1 MQMAEAEATALKE
14 RTLRE
19 IEGAKQQALTEIN
32 NHAAELGT
40 AVGKRKIL
48 QRNVT
53 ARRPAAISGGG
64 VGGDGEEELILS
76 LATTMTATRRA
87 LKDHEEKRS

>member
-1 MQMAEAEATALKE
+1 MAEEQASRAAVITASEGGCAEDCGSRSEAQAAEAESAALKD

-19 IEGAKQQALTEIN
+19 IEAAKQQAVTEIN

-40 AVGKRKIL
+40 AVARKIL

-53 ARRPAAISGGG
+53 ADDQRAAGG
-64 VGGDGEEELILS
+64 
-76 LATTMTATRRA
+76 
-87 LKDHEEKRS
+87 